1 MASINSTIKLPQTI
15 QVIDGHDVE
24 VSGNVEVQT
33 DVTVGQQLAVT
44 GQADFSGDLVV
55 AGDIQGSVAFAPTA
69 PSDFDVDGFGNARP
83 APTTQHGALD
93 HLALR
98 AKASEEAIVAEEAS
112 RIAADSALQT
122 QADAT
127 DARTQPLTFAGDV
140 LAVGSAGTSASLEV
154 FGDMTVH
161 GSTTTLH
168 STNLSVDDKTL
179 QLARSD
185 APTDASADGAGIEVQ
200 GDSQKSF
207 VWRQST
213 ADGQSNAWQAS
224 GSLEVDDSLYVDR
237 LRPTQ
242 GASTDVGVVLGELL
256 YSAPE
261 ASDYDAVPQY
271 VSGALSEPA
280 GRSRTT
286 EGGLAAEI
294 ARAQAAEQAN
304 ADAVAAESAARTSI
318 SSGLQSNIDAEE
330 AARVAGDA
338 GLQASLDAE
347 TARATA
353 AEGSEAAARRRR
365 RGAERPRVRR
375 RAAAAEH

>member
-1 MASINSTIKLPQTI
+1 M
-15 QVIDGHDVE
+15 
-24 VSGNVEVQT
+24 
-33 DVTVGQQLAVT
+33 
-44 GQADFSGDLVV
+44 

-224 GSLEVDDSLYVDR
+224 GSLEVDDSLYVDPPPAHPGRQHGRRRRARRAALLGARGLR
-237 LRPTQ
+237 LRRR
-242 GASTDVGVVLGELL
+242 AAVRVGR
-256 YSAPE
+256 
-261 ASDYDAVPQY
+261 PQRAR
-271 VSGALSEPA
+271 GALEDH
-280 GRSRTT
+280 R
-286 EGGLAAEI
+286 GGLAAEI
-294 ARAQAAEQAN
+294 ARSRPPSRPTPTRSPPRARPAPRFPAAC
-304 ADAVAAESAARTSI
+304 SPTSTPRRPP
-318 SSGLQSNIDAEE
+318 AWP
-330 AARVAGDA
+330 ATRACRR
-338 GLQASLDAE
+338 ASTPRL
-347 TARATA
+347 R
-353 AEGSEAAARRRR
+353 GRRRRGQRGRRPGRRRR